1 MHSQPAPRQDN
12 VLVGIG
18 LVLAAYLAFT
28 AIDSSAKW
36 LGRAGFPTSEYVFV
50 RYAVHFGLAVAL
62 LLPRQG
68 MGLMRTRKPGLEIM
82 RSLFLMLSTVF
93 NFIALQF
100 LPLTVTGAIA
110 FTVPLMLCALSVP
123 LLGEQVGWRR
133 WTAIAVGFVG
143 VLVIVRP
150 GTAAFHPAAL
160 ASLAGAAL
168 SALYFIST
176 RRLAGVDSPATQQFY
191 AAGVATLCVA
201 PFAFGHWVWP
211 AQPLDWLF
219 FCLIGVAGLTGHLI
233 FSTALRFAPA
243 STLAPFAYFQI
254 IYNIVSSWL
263 LFAQPPDVWI
273 YLGAPIVIGSGLY
286 IWLRERRISRET
298 VTEVSPHD

>member
-1 MHSQPAPRQDN
+1 MLSQPAPRQDN
-12 VLVGIG
+12 VLAGIG
-18 LVLAAYLAFT
+18 LVLISYLAFT

-36 LGRAGFPTSEYVFV
+36 LGRSGLPTGEYIFV
-50 RYAVHFGLAVAL
+50 RYAVHFGLTAAL

-68 MGLMRTRKPGLEIM
+68 KALLRTPKLGLEIM
-82 RSLFLMLSTVF
+82 RSLSLMLSTVF

-100 LPLTVTGAIA
+100 IPLTVTGAIA

-133 WTAIAVGFVG
+133 WTAIVVGFLG
-143 VLVIVRP
+143 VIVIVRP

-160 ASLAGAAL
+160 ASLAGAAMG
-168 SALYFIST
+168 ALYFIST

-211 AQPLDWLF
+211 SQPVDWFF
-219 FCLIGVAGLTGHLI
+219 FCLIGVAGLTGHWI
-233 FSTALRFAPA
+233 FSAALRFAPA
-243 STLAPFAYFQI
+243 TTLAPFAYFQI
-254 IYNIVSSWL
+254 VYTILSSWL
-263 LFAQPPDVWI
+263 LFSQPPDVWI
-273 YLGAPIVIGSGLY
+273 YVGAPIVIGSGLY
-286 IWLRERRISRET
+286 IWLRERRIARET
-298 VTEVSPHD
+298 VTEVSPQD